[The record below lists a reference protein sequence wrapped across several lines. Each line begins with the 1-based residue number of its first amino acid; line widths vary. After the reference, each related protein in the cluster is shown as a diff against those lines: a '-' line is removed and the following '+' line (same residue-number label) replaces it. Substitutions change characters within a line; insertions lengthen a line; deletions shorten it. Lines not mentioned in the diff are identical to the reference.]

1 MKWLKGI
8 GLLLI
13 ANILIMV
20 TLSIT
25 IPIVINVILPM
36 FGIDVRGSVDLTS
49 LVWAAMFGFGGAFI
63 SLAFSKQMARAML
76 DCQQITQPRSHAE
89 QVVYGSVREIAQRLT
104 ITMPEVW
111 VYNSPDPNA
120 FATGPSKNNSMVA
133 VSTGLLENLKEDE
146 VKAVLAHEMGHVYN
160 GDMFATTVLAGLMN
174 TFVYYIAM
182 WVRRFFAER
191 DQAALGFG
199 LSLVL
204 QIIVSILASIVISW
218 FSRRREFGADAFAA
232 KVYGKDSMIGALR
245 AIDRWVNRAQFQY
258 STQDALATMKIS
270 GNTGGFMSLFSTHP
284 PLEVRIAALSDFNPF
299 LIKHD
304 LGAVLINGRA
314 QDRTSPEDIGLKGTL
329 NVWIVDLDFI
339 PVLNVRSH
347 RPPVTSRGMKISFQT
362 SFQPTNIPKPFIKQG

>member
-25 IPIVINVILPM
+25 VPIVINVILPM
-36 FGIDVRGSVDLTS
+36 FGIDVRGSVDLTT
-49 LVWAAMFGFGGAFI
+49 LVWAALFGFGGAFI

-76 DCQQITQPRSHAE
+76 NCQQITQPRSHAE
-89 QVVYGSVREIAQRLT
+89 QLIYGSVQEIAQRLH

-111 VYNSPDPNA
+111 VYDSPDPNA
-120 FATGPSKNNSMVA
+120 FATGPSRNNSMVA
-133 VSTGLLENLKEDE
+133 VSTGLLQNLREEE

-182 WVRRFFAER
+182 WVRRFFEER

-232 KVYGKDSMIGALR
+232 KVYGKESMIGALR
-245 AIDRWVNRAQFQY
+245 AIDRWVTRTQFQP
-258 STQDALATMKIS
+258 SPQDALATMKIS
-270 GNTGGFMSLFSTHP
+270 GQTGGFMSLFSTHP
-284 PLEVRIAALSDFNPF
+284 PIEVRIAALEH
-299 LIKHD
+299 L
-304 LGAVLINGRA
+304 
-314 QDRTSPEDIGLKGTL
+314 
-329 NVWIVDLDFI
+329 
-339 PVLNVRSH
+339 
-347 RPPVTSRGMKISFQT
+347 
-362 SFQPTNIPKPFIKQG
+362 

>member
-1 MKWLKGI
+1 MKWMKGI

-20 TLSIT
+20 TLSLT
-25 IPIVINVILPM
+25 VPILINVILPM
-36 FGIDVRGSVDLTS
+36 FGIDVRGSVDLSS

-76 DCQQITQPRSHAE
+76 NCQQIIQPRSRAE
-89 QVVYGSVREIAQRLT
+89 QVVYGSVQEIAQRLH

-111 VYNSPDPNA
+111 VYDSPDPNA

-133 VSTGLLENLKEDE
+133 VSTGLLQNLREDE

-182 WVRRFFAER
+182 WVQRFFAER

-204 QIIVSILASIVISW
+204 QIVVSILASIVISW
-218 FSRRREFGADAFAA
+218 FSRHREFGADAFAA
-232 KVYGKDSMIGALR
+232 RVYGKDSMISALR
-245 AIDRWVNRAQFQY
+245 AIDRWVNRAQFEY

-270 GNTGGFMSLFSTHP
+270 GKTGGVMSLFSTHP
-284 PLEVRIAALSDFNPF
+284 SIDARIAALEA
-299 LIKHD
+299 L
-304 LGAVLINGRA
+304 
-314 QDRTSPEDIGLKGTL
+314 
-329 NVWIVDLDFI
+329 
-339 PVLNVRSH
+339 
-347 RPPVTSRGMKISFQT
+347 
-362 SFQPTNIPKPFIKQG
+362 

>member
-8 GLLLI
+8 SLLLI

-25 IPIVINVILPM
+25 VPIVINVILPM
-36 FGIDVRGSVDLTS
+36 FGIDVRGSVDLTT
-49 LVWAAMFGFGGAFI
+49 LVWAALFGFGGAFI

-76 DCQQITQPRSHAE
+76 NCQQITQPRSHAE
-89 QVVYGSVREIAQRLT
+89 QIIYGSVQEIAQRLH

-111 VYNSPDPNA
+111 VYDSPDPNA

-133 VSTGLLENLKEDE
+133 VSTGLLQNLREDE

-232 KVYGKDSMIGALR
+232 KVYGKESMIGALR
-245 AIDRWVNRAQFQY
+245 AIDRWVTRTQFQH
-258 STQDALATMKIS
+258 SPQDALATMKIS
-270 GNTGGFMSLFSTHP
+270 GQAGGFMSLFATHP
-284 PLEVRIAALSDFNPF
+284 PIEARIAALEH
-299 LIKHD
+299 L
-304 LGAVLINGRA
+304 
-314 QDRTSPEDIGLKGTL
+314 
-329 NVWIVDLDFI
+329 
-339 PVLNVRSH
+339 
-347 RPPVTSRGMKISFQT
+347 
-362 SFQPTNIPKPFIKQG
+362 

>member
-160 GDMFATTVLAGLMN
+160 GDMFATTILAGLMN

-204 QIIVSILASIVISW
+204 QVIVSILASVVISW

-270 GNTGGFMSLFSTHP
+270 GNAGGFMSLFSTHP
-284 PLEVRIAALSDFNPF
+284 PLEVRIAALER
-299 LIKHD
+299 L
-304 LGAVLINGRA
+304 
-314 QDRTSPEDIGLKGTL
+314 
-329 NVWIVDLDFI
+329 
-339 PVLNVRSH
+339 
-347 RPPVTSRGMKISFQT
+347 
-362 SFQPTNIPKPFIKQG
+362 

>member
-1 MKWLKGI
+1 MKWMKGM

-13 ANILIMV
+13 SNILIMI
-20 TLSIT
+20 TLSLT
-25 IPIVINVILPM
+25 VPIVINVILPM
-36 FGIDVRGSVDLTS
+36 FGVDVRGSVDLTT
-49 LVWAAMFGFGGAFI
+49 LVWAGMFGFGGAFI

-76 DCQQITQPRSHAE
+76 DCQQITQPRSQAE
-89 QVVYGSVREIAQRLT
+89 HLIYGSVQEIAQRLH
-104 ITMPEVW
+104 IKMPEVW

-133 VSTGLLENLKEDE
+133 VSTGLLQNLREDE

-160 GDMFATTVLAGLMN
+160 GDMFATTILAGLMN

-199 LSLVL
+199 LSILV

-232 KVYGKDSMIGALR
+232 KVYGKDSMIAALR

-258 STQDALATMKIS
+258 ATQDALATMKIS
-270 GNTGGFMSLFSTHP
+270 GRSGGFMSLFSTHP
-284 PLEVRIAALSDFNPF
+284 PIEARIAALEE
-299 LIKHD
+299 L
-304 LGAVLINGRA
+304 
-314 QDRTSPEDIGLKGTL
+314 
-329 NVWIVDLDFI
+329 
-339 PVLNVRSH
+339 
-347 RPPVTSRGMKISFQT
+347 
-362 SFQPTNIPKPFIKQG
+362 

>member
-1 MKWLKGI
+1 MKWFKGI

-20 TLSIT
+20 TLSVT
-25 IPIVINVILPM
+25 VPIVINVILPM

-76 DCQQITQPRSHAE
+76 SCQQITQPRSRAE
-89 QVVYGSVREIAQRLT
+89 QVIYGSVQEIAQRLH

-111 VYNSPDPNA
+111 VYDSPDPNA

-199 LSLVL
+199 LSIVL
-204 QIIVSILASIVISW
+204 QIVVSILASVVISW

-245 AIDRWVNRAQFQY
+245 GIDRWVNRAQFGY
-258 STQDALATMKIS
+258 SNQDALATMKIS
-270 GNTGGFMSLFSTHP
+270 GKTGGFMSLFSTHP
-284 PLEVRIAALSDFNPF
+284 PIEVRIAALER
-299 LIKHD
+299 L
-304 LGAVLINGRA
+304 
-314 QDRTSPEDIGLKGTL
+314 
-329 NVWIVDLDFI
+329 
-339 PVLNVRSH
+339 
-347 RPPVTSRGMKISFQT
+347 
-362 SFQPTNIPKPFIKQG
+362 

>member
-1 MKWLKGI
+1 MKWLKGV

-36 FGIDVRGSVDLTS
+36 FGVDVRGSVDLTS

-89 QVVYGSVREIAQRLT
+89 QVVYGSVREIAQRLN

-204 QIIVSILASIVISW
+204 QIIVSILASVVISW

-270 GNTGGFMSLFSTHP
+270 GNAGGFMSLFSTHP
-284 PLEVRIAALSDFNPF
+284 PLEVRIAALER
-299 LIKHD
+299 L
-304 LGAVLINGRA
+304 
-314 QDRTSPEDIGLKGTL
+314 
-329 NVWIVDLDFI
+329 
-339 PVLNVRSH
+339 
-347 RPPVTSRGMKISFQT
+347 
-362 SFQPTNIPKPFIKQG
+362 

>member
-1 MKWLKGI
+1 MKWMKGM

-13 ANILIMV
+13 SNILIMI
-20 TLSIT
+20 TLSLT
-25 IPIVINVILPM
+25 VPIVINVILPM
-36 FGIDVRGSVDLTS
+36 FGIDVRGSVDLTT
-49 LVWAAMFGFGGAFI
+49 LVWAGMFGFGGAFI

-76 DCQQITQPRSHAE
+76 DCQQITQPRSQAE
-89 QVVYGSVREIAQRLT
+89 RLIYGSVQEIAQRLH

-133 VSTGLLENLKEDE
+133 VSTGMLQNLREDE

-199 LSLVL
+199 LSILV

-232 KVYGKDSMIGALR
+232 KVYGKDSMIAALR
-245 AIDRWVNRAQFQY
+245 AIDRWVNRTQFQY
-258 STQDALATMKIS
+258 ATQDALATMKIS
-270 GNTGGFMSLFSTHP
+270 GRSGGFMSLFSTHP
-284 PLEVRIAALSDFNPF
+284 PIEARIAALEQ
-299 LIKHD
+299 L
-304 LGAVLINGRA
+304 
-314 QDRTSPEDIGLKGTL
+314 
-329 NVWIVDLDFI
+329 
-339 PVLNVRSH
+339 
-347 RPPVTSRGMKISFQT
+347 
-362 SFQPTNIPKPFIKQG
+362 

>member
-1 MKWLKGI
+1 MKWMKGM

-13 ANILIMV
+13 SNILIMI
-20 TLSIT
+20 TLSLT
-25 IPIVINVILPM
+25 VPIVINVILPM
-36 FGIDVRGSVDLTS
+36 FGIDVRGSVDLST

-76 DCQQITQPRSHAE
+76 NCQQITQPRSRAE
-89 QVVYGSVREIAQRLT
+89 QIIYGSVQEIAQRLN

-111 VYNSPDPNA
+111 VYDAPDPNA

-133 VSTGLLENLKEDE
+133 VSTGLLQNLREDE

-199 LSLVL
+199 LSLVI

-218 FSRRREFGADAFAA
+218 FSRQREYGADAFAA
-232 KVYGKDSMIGALR
+232 KVYGKESMISALR

-258 STQDALATMKIS
+258 SSQDALATMKIS
-270 GNTGGFMSLFSTHP
+270 GQTGGFMSLFSTHP
-284 PLEVRIAALSDFNPF
+284 PIEARIAALEH
-299 LIKHD
+299 L
-304 LGAVLINGRA
+304 
-314 QDRTSPEDIGLKGTL
+314 
-329 NVWIVDLDFI
+329 
-339 PVLNVRSH
+339 
-347 RPPVTSRGMKISFQT
+347 
-362 SFQPTNIPKPFIKQG
+362 

>member
-1 MKWLKGI
+1 MKWLKGV

-89 QVVYGSVREIAQRLT
+89 QIIYGSVQEIAQRLN

-111 VYNSPDPNA
+111 IYNSPDPNA

-182 WVRRFFAER
+182 WVRRFFADR

-199 LSLVL
+199 LSLVV
-204 QIIVSILASIVISW
+204 QIIVSILASVVISW

-245 AIDRWVNRAQFQY
+245 AIDRWVNRAQFEY

-270 GNTGGFMSLFSTHP
+270 GNTSGFMSLFSTHP
-284 PLEVRIAALSDFNPF
+284 PLEVRIAALER
-299 LIKHD
+299 L
-304 LGAVLINGRA
+304 
-314 QDRTSPEDIGLKGTL
+314 
-329 NVWIVDLDFI
+329 
-339 PVLNVRSH
+339 
-347 RPPVTSRGMKISFQT
+347 
-362 SFQPTNIPKPFIKQG
+362 

>member
-1 MKWLKGI
+1 
-8 GLLLI
+8 
-13 ANILIMV
+13 V
-20 TLSIT
+20 
-25 IPIVINVILPM
+25 PIVINVILPM
-36 FGIDVRGSVDLTS
+36 FGIDVRGSVDLTT

-89 QVVYGSVREIAQRLT
+89 QVIYGSVQEIAQRLH

-111 VYNSPDPNA
+111 VYDSPDPNA

-133 VSTGLLENLKEDE
+133 VSTGLLQNLKEDE

-199 LSLVL
+199 LSLVI
-204 QIIVSILASIVISW
+204 QIVVSILAAIVINW

-232 KVYGKDSMIGALR
+232 RVYGKDSMIAALR
-245 AIDRWVNRAQFQY
+245 SIDRWVTRSQVEY
-258 STQDALATMKIS
+258 SSQDALATMKIS
-270 GNTGGFMSLFSTHP
+270 GNSSSFMRLFSTHP
-284 PLEVRIAALSDFNPF
+284 PMEERIASLQR
-299 LIKHD
+299 LT
-304 LGAVLINGRA
+304 V
-314 QDRTSPEDIGLKGTL
+314 
-329 NVWIVDLDFI
+329 
-339 PVLNVRSH
+339 
-347 RPPVTSRGMKISFQT
+347 
-362 SFQPTNIPKPFIKQG
+362 